1 MEFPRCHLLEEVSNI
16 IYVMEHY
23 SALKKYEILWFVTT
37 CHFHGVLEGGPCGTV
52 EHGASFWSL
61 ASDDGC

>member
-1 MEFPRCHLLEEVSNI
+1 MEFPRCHLLEEANHI

-23 SALKKYEILWFVTT
+23 WALKKNEILWFVTI
-37 CHFHGVLEGGPCGTV
+37 CHFHGVLEGLCGTV

-61 ASDDGC
+61 ATDDGC